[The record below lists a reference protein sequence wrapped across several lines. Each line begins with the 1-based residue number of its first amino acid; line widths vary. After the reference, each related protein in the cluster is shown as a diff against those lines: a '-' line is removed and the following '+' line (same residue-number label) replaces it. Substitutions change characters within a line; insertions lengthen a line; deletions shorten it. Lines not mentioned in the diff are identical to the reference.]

1 MITEIKKWGNSLAIR
16 IPAYMIQALKLNEGS
31 KVQLEESDGYIKF
44 QPLQENE
51 YDLDTLL
58 AQIDESELYDEI
70 DSGDSVG
77 MEL

>member
-16 IPAYMIQALKLNEGS
+16 IPAYMIQALKLDEGS
-31 KVQLEESDGYIKF
+31 KVQLEESDGCIKF
-44 QPLQENE
+44 QPVREND
-51 YDLDTLL
+51 YDLDALL